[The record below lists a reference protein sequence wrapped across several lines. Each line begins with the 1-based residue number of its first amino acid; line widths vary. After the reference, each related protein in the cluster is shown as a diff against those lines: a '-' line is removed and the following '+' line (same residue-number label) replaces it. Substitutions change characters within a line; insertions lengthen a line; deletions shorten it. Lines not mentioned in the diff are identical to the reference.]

1 MRAHTQ
7 FRITPARIVFRGSN
21 HPWKD
26 LSSKLRKLEQS
37 FHPHSFSPLTVSIAL
52 LSTFELGVPK
62 SFITTFLSLHYPLV
76 SAFQSLIG
84 YEPNSVASGIP
95 DTATVVFVFDRSKI
109 IFEEPKPFSLFL
121 TSREALEIVSESSCC
136 STLIQ
141 LDQFLKDLIKLII
154 LTVAKSFNHKSLKFN
169 DCRRWN
175 RNSLSLTCRL

>member
-1 MRAHTQ
+1 MHADR
-7 FRITPARIVFRGSN
+7 PAYARSRTEHSN
-21 HPWKD
+21 
-26 LSSKLRKLEQS
+26 LSSFESLFKQS

-62 SFITTFLSLHYPLV
+62 SFITTFLSLHYLLV

-121 TSREALEIVSESSCC
+121 TSREALETVSESSCR

-175 RNSLSLTCRL
+175 CNSLSLTCRP